1 MGIAEKFDRM
11 STKVQTSIKLSLV
24 GLIAFLFKVFTAT
37 MYALTI
43 TLVFQQAFAFGT
55 FGFVLLFIVTG
66 SAMIRFMWTWN
77 LGKVLVFDLIS
88 VLVALLLRMYILMA
102 P

>member
-1 MGIAEKFDRM
+1 MGIAEKFDRV
-11 STKVQTSIKLSLV
+11 SAKVQTSIKLSIV
-24 GLIAFLFKVFTAT
+24 GLVAFLFKVFTAA

-55 FGFVLLFIVTG
+55 FAFVFLFIVTG
-66 SAMIRFMWTWN
+66 SAMISLMWNWN
-77 LGKVLVFDLIS
+77 LGKILVFDLIS